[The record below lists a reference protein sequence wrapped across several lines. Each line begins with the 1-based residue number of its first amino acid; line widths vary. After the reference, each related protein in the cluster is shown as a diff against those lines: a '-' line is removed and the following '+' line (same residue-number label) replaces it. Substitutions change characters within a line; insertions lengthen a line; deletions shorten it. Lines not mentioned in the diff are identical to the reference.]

1 MSVHRWLKLG
11 FDTVNLMGS
20 VAEFVQEA
28 QRQAERQIPMEAP
41 VLPHQ
46 DKPVMLHDIGLD
58 DVEFGIY
65 IELSQK
71 RTNFKIW
78 APYNEEFRVAL
89 KAEVPRSERRWDP
102 SERCWR
108 VGKLWIASVHDLLLE
123 HYPGTEIRFT
133 DRAIGIIREM
143 MLEQQAP
150 PPPPPPAAPKSPK
163 RKASRPSSHQ
173 SHGYDFSPQPPP
185 SYPNTPSPYAVLGVM
200 ENAPDEVVKAAYK
213 AQARRHHADLG
224 GNDQR
229 MKEIN
234 AAYEEIRRG
243 RSWNS

>member
-20 VAEFVQEA
+20 VAEFVEEA
-28 QRQAERQIPMEAP
+28 RRQSERKTPREAP
-41 VLPHQ
+41 ALPYQ
-46 DKPVMLHDIGLD
+46 DEPVMLHDIGLD

-65 IELSQK
+65 IELSQN

-89 KAEVPRSERRWDP
+89 KSEVPRSERRWD
-102 SERCWR
+102 STERCWR

-133 DRAIGIIREM
+133 DRAINIIREM

-150 PPPPPPAAPKSPK
+150 PPPPSSPTPPK
-163 RKASRPSSHQ
+163 RKTTRSSSHR
-173 SHGYDFSPQPPP
+173 SHGHDFSPPPPP
-185 SYPNTPSPYAVLGVM
+185 SYPSTPSPYAVLGVI

-213 AQARRHHADLG
+213 AQARRYHADLG
-224 GNDQR
+224 GDDQR
-229 MKEIN
+229 MKQVN
-234 AAYEEIRRG
+234 AAYEEIRRA
-243 RSWNS
+243 RAWTS